1 MYIMEVNHLPS
12 HCNWLK
18 LSRNWMCLCAQRCV
32 YYAGGGAFQAPKSSA
47 KVQLWMSVC
56 ARVCIRTH
64 LDSPSQRKTLSSAQV
79 KPS

>member
-56 ARVCIRTH
+56 ARARARVYSHTFGQPFSKE
-64 LDSPSQRKTLSSAQV
+64 DSEFNTS
-79 KPS
+79 

>member
-18 LSRNWMCLCAQRCV
+18 LSRNWIYLGVCLCAQRCV
-32 YYAGGGAFQAPKSSA
+32 YLCWRWGFPDSEQRCKSSF
-47 KVQLWMSVC
+47 VDECVR

-64 LDSPSQRKTLSSAQV
+64 LESPS
-79 KPS
+79 